1 MNKLTQTA
9 KKYMIPFGRYH
20 SFNGLRDEALVQS
33 KYDVIE
39 PQLPHFRMFFFIYYN
54 VYPLLCRRVLELS
67 ESKILSPVVNMAQ
80 S

>member
-39 PQLPHFRMFFFIYYN
+39 PQLPHFRMFFFH
-54 VYPLLCRRVLELS
+54 LLQCLS
-67 ESKILSPVVNMAQ
+67 LVMQ
-80 S
+80 TGLGTF